1 METAAVYT
9 ASGAWIETFTG
20 KKFHLLDPQP
30 EEICIEDIA
39 HALSMQCRYT
49 GHVKK
54 FLSVAEHS
62 YNVCNL
68 LSGEDLVGKSQQL
81 AGLLH
86 DASEAYITDLSRP
99 IKVLTPV
106 GPPYYEIEDR
116 IMRVIA
122 NKFCF
127 SWPMSKEVKNADN
140 LMLFAEKDQLMG
152 NLSWEDDKSSEDAR
166 MNTVREDIN
175 NLRIACYSPTIAEK
189 IFLKKFQELYHA

>member
-1 METAAVYT
+1 MESTANYG

-30 EEICIEDIA
+30 EEIVIEDIA

-49 GHVKK
+49 GHVRR

-62 YNVCNL
+62 WNVCNFL
-68 LSGEDLVGKSQQL
+68 DFGQKL

-106 GPPYYEIEDR
+106 GPPYYAIENK

-122 NKFCF
+122 DKYNFP
-127 SWPMSKEVKNADN
+127 WPMSPEVKNADN
-140 LMLFAEKDQLMG
+140 MMLFAEKDQLMG

-166 MNTVREDIN
+166 MNTVRDQLKN
-175 NLRIACYSPTIAEK
+175 FRIIGFSPSEIEK
-189 IFLKKFQELYHA
+189 IFLQTFNDLMP